1 MRKAKEIKVE
11 YGIQIVK
18 PWSGEMYG
26 HNDKVR
32 RAAVKRLS
40 EVLDH
45 SVNIVMNRHE
55 DIMDL
60 EFKSAASPLMVEI
73 QRAIL
78 GYQIGSGFTVR
89 EILGRISVDLSY
101 MTYYQLKDIV
111 DDLDIKL
118 DPGFVGF

>member
-18 PWSGEMYG
+18 PWSAEMYA

-32 RAAVKRLS
+32 EAALKRIS
-40 EVLDH
+40 EVVDH
-45 SVNIVMNRHE
+45 SVNIMMNRHE

-60 EFKSAASPLMVEI
+60 DFKSAASPLMVKI

-78 GYQIGSGFTVR
+78 GYQIGSGYTVK
-89 EILGRISVDLSY
+89 EILGRIRIDLSY
-101 MTYYQLKDIV
+101 MTYYQLKDII
-111 DDLDIKL
+111 DTLKIKV